1 VKFLCCLFLIA
12 FSGQAVFA
20 QNWPQF
26 GGPTMDGVS
35 PSANLPTEWSETKN
49 VTWKVPIHGEGWSC
63 PVIWGDQIW
72 ITTATLD
79 GKKMSVICVDAKDGK
94 TIHDLVLFENEKLD
108 FKHEFNSFASC
119 TPAIEEGRVY
129 VHFGSYG
136 TACLDTKTA
145 KVIWQ
150 RRDLP
155 CNHWRGPGSS
165 PIIHDGKIYIHFDGY
180 DHQYIVALDKLTGE
194 TIWKTDR
201 SHDYGTEDGDQMK
214 AYATPLVINVDG
226 GEQIISPAA
235 KGVIAYDPKTG
246 KEIWQV
252 RYGEHSASIRPHYW
266 NGRVLVNTGWS
277 KAQILAIDPTGK
289 GDVTNSHVKWRLD
302 KSIPTMPSTVI
313 VDDLLFMVHQDGVAQ
328 CVDPKNGEVVWSKRV
343 GGKYCASALA
353 SGKHVYFFSQE
364 GKATVI
370 SAGREYQEVAINQL
384 DDGFMAS
391 PATIKD
397 DLILRTKSHLY
408 RIGE

>member
-1 VKFLCCLFLIA
+1 
-12 FSGQAVFA
+12 
-20 QNWPQF
+20 
-26 GGPTMDGVS
+26 MDGVS

-49 VTWKVPIHGEGWSC
+49 VKWKVPIHGEGWSC

-94 TIHDLVLFENEKLD
+94 TIHDQVLFENEKLD